1 MQARTILFTFLLAA
15 SQLSAITGDDKV
27 VDVETIKTAMKPWPE
42 LKVSAGAAYR
52 VLNYVMIDLDTIP
65 ANRIITIPRLNNP
78 LKSGVVFMQDSKA
91 YVAVQPQLTTWNLV
105 LPKKSQGPAFI
116 VLEMVGEPILAAE
129 PFVIEQT
136 PGETIVLPAHHAAIT
151 GTKLRYEPQPHKN
164 TVGYWTNHAD
174 VPHRRATTRSSC
186 SRAAARGREAV
197 RSTWKWLTR
206 HFVLSW
212 KTPAIS
218 KTSSTAKSVT
228 SDSPSP
234 GPIRWPLSHRRK
246 PRPPSWTFAACG
258 CLPANDRKQAN
269 RHDVLAVRTAIARP
283 PIDAR
288 RNHRKLVALL
298 RMWRNWQTR

>member
-42 LKVSAGAAYR
+42 LKLSAGAAYR

-91 YVAVQPQLTTWNLV
+91 DVAVQPQLTTWNLV

-164 TVGYWTNHAD
+164 TVGYWTNPAD
-174 VPHRRATTRSSC
+174 V
-186 SRAAARGREAV
+186 
-197 RSTWKWLTR
+197 
-206 HFVLSW
+206 
-212 KTPAIS
+212 
-218 KTSSTAKSVT
+218 
-228 SDSPSP
+228 
-234 GPIRWPLSHRRK
+234 
-246 PRPPSWTFAACG
+246 PSWTFRVASPGDYAVILQQGCGKGQGGSEVNLEGADQTLRFVVEDTGHFQNFKYREVGHVRFAEPGTYTLAIKPQKKAKAAIM
-258 CLPANDRKQAN
+258 
-269 RHDVLAVRTAIARP
+269 DVRSVRLSP
-283 PIDAR
+283 C
-288 RNHRKLVALL
+288 
-298 RMWRNWQTR
+298 